1 MHPMMASR
9 NHHLNNLGVDM
20 KENKHHLL
28 YHHHYENATTNG
40 SSNHI
45 SNSNNHNTNSSSN
58 NSVIGGGGG
67 GGSGGE
73 GGSGGPNTNNSNS
86 AARRDHNI
94 DYSSLFVQLT
104 GHFPT
109 LYRCVSCHKTV
120 SNRWHHA
127 NIHRPQSHEC
137 PVCGQKFTR
146 RDNMKAHCK
155 VKHVDMK
162 DRYYSHYVHM

>member
-28 YHHHYENATTNG
+28 YHHHYDNATTNG

-67 GGSGGE
+67 GSGGE
-73 GGSGGPNTNNSNS
+73 GGSGGPNTNNNNS

>member
-28 YHHHYENATTNG
+28 YHHHYDNATTNG
-40 SSNHI
+40 NSNHI

-67 GGSGGE
+67 GSGGE
-73 GGSGGPNTNNSNS
+73 GGSGGPNTNNNNS